1 MRAAAVH
8 TVVTLYFCGQWTIFY
23 IARYRV
29 HIEAVEALLGMPTV
43 LYALRHLYGHRHIGL
58 TLGGVGSAQ
67 LQTQMH
73 TRSPRDDER
82 LRTGTHVDTGHAE
95 DHRGWPVDGRS
106 YTGQR

>member
-43 LYALRHLYGHRHIGL
+43 LYALRHLYGHRHIGAHARWS
-58 TLGGVGSAQ
+58 GIGSAA
-67 LQTQMH
+67 
-73 TRSPRDDER
+73 DAD
-82 LRTGTHVDTGHAE
+82 A
-95 DHRGWPVDGRS
+95 
-106 YTGQR
+106 YAIAA